1 MDRLPHQPHKV
12 DVAINIDE
20 TLLLEKI
27 WASVLGPEREK
38 LESEWHW
45 RYAHTFINFTLRI
58 LQHQGKISDSS
69 LLSTHK
75 EQTLRGLS
83 VCSIGG
89 TEACILAA
97 LGAQATC
104 IGPELTHFPAPEKT
118 TIVPHRL
125 NPDIAQQYAEAFDVT
140 MSRRVLDF
148 GSGLDNSSYLGH
160 QRHYLSFLLSAL
172 AMTKLNGISV
182 HSINPIIFDGQLGRK
197 GVREDVE
204 KYARILET
212 EKEMA

>member
-125 NPDIAQQYAEAFDVT
+125 N
-140 MSRRVLDF
+140 
-148 GSGLDNSSYLGH
+148 SSYLGH

-212 EKEMA
+212 EKDYDVTYCFTPTQHIEASSI